1 MARRE
6 LYDAIWELLAKRADF
21 GQDLLSRSEVAE
33 ALGAPSAT
41 VLRYLDKLIG
51 EGKVERV
58 GATSAARY
66 RLLGRKIQ
74 LAAAAVV
81 SSPTT
86 AKLTVSPAWSEAA
99 AALIIELSVP
109 LGARQPISYQRHFV
123 DDYVPNQSF
132 LLPQS
137 LANDLHQEGKSPGQQ
152 PAGTYARKV
161 IKPLLIDLSFSS
173 SRLEG
178 NRYSRLDTEVLFDAG
193 TADPADKD
201 ATMLLNHKRA
211 IEFLIDEVPSYG
223 LTTMVIR
230 NLHTLL
236 MQGLLNDENALGLIR
251 ERVVNISNTVYIPS
265 HVPSLLGE
273 MLEQITEKAR
283 HVKNP
288 VEAAFFLWVNLAY
301 LQPFEDGNKRTS
313 RLSANIP
320 LLLYNCAPLSFLD
333 VGDEDYARAKIGVY
347 ERLDTSI
354 AADLFAWTYRRSI
367 AKYAAQ
373 IDAAGL
379 PDPFRARHRE
389 TINEAVS
396 RIVRDREPLGSVI
409 AEFKLRDD
417 EATRLIDMVRG
428 DIARLGEH
436 NFARYRLRLK
446 ELEQWI
452 SAGRPLID

>member
-6 LYDAIWELLAKRADF
+6 LYHAILELLAKRADGGRDF
-21 GQDLLSRSEVAE
+21 LSRSEIAE
-33 ALGAPSAT
+33 AFGAPSAT
-41 VLRYLDKLIG
+41 VLRYLDKLIR
-51 EGKVERV
+51 EGKVERT
-58 GATSAARY
+58 GATSATRY
-66 RLLGRKIQ
+66 KLLGREVQ
-74 LAAAAVV
+74 LAAAGVI
-81 SSPTT
+81 SSSSH

-99 AALIIELSVP
+99 AALIAELYVP
-109 LGARQPISYQRHFV
+109 LGARQPVSYQRHFV
-123 DDYVPNQSF
+123 DDYVPNQSY
-132 LLPQS
+132 LLPQA
-137 LANDLHQEGKSPGQQ
+137 LANDLYQEGRSPGQQ

-161 IKPLLIDLSFSS
+161 IEPLLIDLSFSS

-193 TADPADKD
+193 TADPTDKD

-223 LTTMVIR
+223 LITMVIR

-236 MQGLLNDENALGLIR
+236 MQGLLNDENALGTIR

-265 HVPSLLGE
+265 HVPSPLGE
-273 MLEQITEKAR
+273 MLEQIAEKAR
-283 HVKNP
+283 HIKNP

-373 IDAAGL
+373 IDAAGV
-379 PDPFRARHRE
+379 PDPFRARYRE

-396 RIVRDREPLGSVI
+396 RIVRDREPLGTVI
-409 AEFKLRDD
+409 AEFKLRDE
-417 EATRLIDMVRG
+417 EAARLTKMVKG
-428 DIARLGEH
+428 DISRLGEH

-446 ELEQWI
+446 ELEKWI
-452 SAGRPLID
+452 LAARPVVD

>member
-6 LYDAIWELLAKRADF
+6 LYNAIPEFLAKRADA
-21 GQDLLSRSEVAE
+21 GQDRLSRNEIAE
-33 ALGAPSAT
+33 AIGAPPAT
-41 VLRYLDKLIG
+41 VLRYLDKLISD
-51 EGKVERV
+51 GKIERV
-58 GATSAARY
+58 GATASARY
-66 RLLGRKIQ
+66 KLLGRKVE
-74 LAAAAVV
+74 LASQAVI
-81 SSPTT
+81 SSPAP
-86 AKLTVSPAWSEAA
+86 AKLTVSPAWSGAA
-99 AALIIELSVP
+99 AALIAELNVP
-109 LGARQPISYQRHFV
+109 LGARQPVSYQRRFV
-123 DDYVPNQSF
+123 DDYVPNQTF
-132 LLPQS
+132 LLPEA
-137 LANDLHQEGKSPGQQ
+137 LANDLYNEGRSPGQQ

-161 IKPLLIDLSFSS
+161 IEPLLIDLSFSS

-211 IEFLIDEVPSYG
+211 IEFLIDDVPSYG
-223 LTTMVIR
+223 LNTMVIR

-236 MQGLLNDENALGLIR
+236 MQGLLNDENALGSIR
-251 ERVVNISNTVYIPS
+251 ERVVNISDTVYIPS
-265 HVPSLLGE
+265 HVSSRLGE

-283 HVKNP
+283 HIKNP
-288 VEAAFFLWVNLAY
+288 VEAAFFLLVNLAY

-313 RLSANIP
+313 RLGANVP

-367 AKYAAQ
+367 AKYAVQ
-373 IDAAGL
+373 IDAAGV

-389 TINEAVS
+389 TINEVVS
-396 RIVRDREPLGSVI
+396 RIVRDREALGAVI

-417 EATRLIDMVRG
+417 EAARLTEIVRG
-428 DIARLGEH
+428 DISRLGEH
-436 NFARYRLRLK
+436 NFARYRLRLR

-452 SAGRPLID
+452 SVGRPLID

>member
-6 LYDAIWELLAKRADF
+6 LYGAILEILANRAD
-21 GQDLLSRSEVAE
+21 GGEELLSRGEIAK
-33 ALGAPSAT
+33 ALSAPPAT

-51 EGKVERV
+51 EGRVERV

-66 RLLGRKIQ
+66 RLLERKVQ
-74 LAAAAVV
+74 LSAAAGISNSGAAR
-81 SSPTT
+81 P
-86 AKLTVSPAWSEAA
+86 TVSPAWSKAA
-99 AALIIELSVP
+99 AALTAELSGP
-109 LGARQPISYQRHFV
+109 LGARQPVSYQRHFV
-123 DDYVPNQSF
+123 DDYVRNQSR

-137 LANDLHQEGKSPGQQ
+137 LANDLYNEGRSPGQQ

-161 IKPLLIDLSFSS
+161 IEPLLIDLSFSS

-236 MQGLLNDENALGLIR
+236 MQGLLNDENALGSIR
-251 ERVVNISNTVYIPS
+251 ERVVSLSNTLYVPS
-265 HVPSLLGE
+265 NVPSLLGE

-283 HVKNP
+283 HIKNP

-354 AADLFAWTYRRSI
+354 AAELFAWTYRRSI

-373 IDAAGL
+373 LDAAGL

-389 TINEAVS
+389 TINEVVS
-396 RIVRDREPLGSVI
+396 RIVRDREPLGNVI

-417 EATRLIDMVRG
+417 ETARLADMVRG
-428 DIARLGEH
+428 DISRLGEH

-446 ELEQWI
+446 ELAQWI
-452 SAGRPLID
+452 SAGRPLVD

>member
-1 MARRE
+1 MAKRE
-6 LYDAIWELLAKRADF
+6 LYSAISDLLVRRAAA
-21 GQDLLSRSEVAE
+21 GQDLLSRREIAE
-33 ALGAPSAT
+33 AMGAPPAT
-41 VLRYLDKLIG
+41 VLRYLDRLIG
-51 EGKVERV
+51 DGKVERV
-58 GATSAARY
+58 GATSAVRY
-66 RLLGRKIQ
+66 RLPGRKVEPMASVV
-74 LAAAAVV
+74 AA
-81 SSPTT
+81 SPAK
-86 AKLTVSPAWSEAA
+86 AKLTASPAWSEAA
-99 AALIIELSVP
+99 AALIDELNVP

-123 DDYVPNQSF
+123 DGYVPNQSY
-132 LLPQS
+132 LLPQA
-137 LANDLHQEGKSPGQQ
+137 LANDLYQEGRSPGQQ

-161 IKPLLIDLSFSS
+161 IEPLLIDLSFSS

-211 IEFLIDEVPSYG
+211 IEFLIDDVPSYG
-223 LTTMVIR
+223 LTAMVIR

-236 MQGLLNDENALGLIR
+236 MQGLLNDEGALGSIR

-283 HVKNP
+283 HIKNP

-373 IDAAGL
+373 IDAAGV
-379 PDPFRARHRE
+379 PDPFRARYRE
-389 TINEAVS
+389 AINEMVS
-396 RIVRDREPLGSVI
+396 RIVRDREALGTVI

-417 EATRLIDMVRG
+417 EAARLIDMVRG
-428 DIARLGEH
+428 DISRLGEH

-452 SAGRPLID
+452 SAGRPLIE

>member
-1 MARRE
+1 MARSE
-6 LYDAIWELLAKRADF
+6 LYSAISALLVKRAAA
-21 GQDLLSRSEVAE
+21 GQDHLSSREIAE
-33 ALGAPSAT
+33 AMGAPTST
-41 VLRYLDKLIG
+41 VLRYLEKLIG
-51 EGKVERV
+51 DGKIERV
-58 GATSAARY
+58 GATSNARY
-66 RLLGRKIQ
+66 RLSGQKIEHTATGV
-74 LAAAAVV
+74 AASSVKAKQAA
-81 SSPTT
+81 SP
-86 AKLTVSPAWSEAA
+86 VWSDAA
-99 AALIIELSVP
+99 AALIAELNVP
-109 LGARQPISYQRHFV
+109 LGARQPISYRRRFV

-137 LANDLHQEGKSPGQQ
+137 LANDLYNEGRSPGQQ

-161 IKPLLIDLSFSS
+161 IEPLLIDLSFSS

-193 TADPADKD
+193 TADPSDTD

-211 IEFLIDEVPSYG
+211 IEFLIDDVPSYG
-223 LTTMVIR
+223 LTTLVIR
-230 NLHTLL
+230 NMHTLL
-236 MQGLLNDENALGLIR
+236 MQGLLNDEGALGSIR
-251 ERVVNISNTVYIPS
+251 ERVVSISNTVYIPS

-283 HVKNP
+283 HIKNP

-347 ERLDTSI
+347 EQLDTSI

-373 IDAAGL
+373 IDAAGV
-379 PDPFRARHRE
+379 PDPFRARYRE
-389 TINEAVS
+389 TINEVVS
-396 RIVRDREPLGSVI
+396 RIVRDRETLRAVI
-409 AEFKLRDD
+409 AEFKLPDV
-417 EATRLIDMVRG
+417 EAARLIEMVRG
-428 DIARLGEH
+428 DISRLGEH

>member
-6 LYDAIWELLAKRADF
+6 LYGAILELLAERAYG
-21 GQDLLSRSEVAE
+21 GQDLMSRADIAM
-33 ALGAPSAT
+33 ALGAPPAT
-41 VLRYLDKLIG
+41 VLRYIDKLIG
-51 EGKVERV
+51 DGKLERI

-66 RLLGRKIQ
+66 RLLWRTIPH
-74 LAAAAVV
+74 AVPV
-81 SSPTT
+81 VIANSGNVKPTGSP
-86 AKLTVSPAWSEAA
+86 VWSEAA
-99 AALIIELSVP
+99 AALIAELDVP
-109 LGARQPISYQRHFV
+109 LGARRPISYQRRFV
-123 DDYVPNQSF
+123 DGYVPNQSF
-132 LLPQS
+132 LLPQA
-137 LANDLHQEGKSPGQQ
+137 LANDLYNEGRSPGQQ

-161 IKPLLIDLSFSS
+161 IEPLLIDLSFSS

-211 IEFLIDEVPSYG
+211 IEFLIDDVPSYG
-223 LTTMVIR
+223 LTSMVIR

-236 MQGLLNDENALGLIR
+236 MQGLLNDENSLGSIR
-251 ERVVNISNTVYIPS
+251 ERVVSISNTVYIPS

-283 HVKNP
+283 HIKNP

-301 LQPFEDGNKRTS
+301 LQPFEDGNKRTG

-373 IDAAGL
+373 IDAAGV
-379 PDPFRARHRE
+379 PDPFRARYRE
-389 TINEAVS
+389 TINEIVS
-396 RIVRDREPLGSVI
+396 RIVRDREALGAVL

-417 EATRLIDMVRG
+417 EAARLGDMVRG
-428 DIARLGEH
+428 DISRLGEH

-452 SAGRPLID
+452 SGGRPLID

>member
-1 MARRE
+1 MAKRE
-6 LYDAIWELLAKRADF
+6 LYSAISDLLVRRAAA
-21 GQDLLSRSEVAE
+21 GQDLLSRREIAE
-33 ALGAPSAT
+33 AMGAPSAT
-41 VLRYLDKLIG
+41 VLRYLDRLIG
-51 EGKVERV
+51 DGKVERV
-58 GATSAARY
+58 GATSAVRY
-66 RLLGRKIQ
+66 RLPGRKVEPMAPVV
-74 LAAAAVV
+74 AA
-81 SSPTT
+81 SPAK
-86 AKLTVSPAWSEAA
+86 AKLTASPAWSEAA
-99 AALIIELSVP
+99 AALIDELNVP

-123 DDYVPNQSF
+123 DGYVPNQSY
-132 LLPQS
+132 LLPQA
-137 LANDLHQEGKSPGQQ
+137 LADDLYQEGRSPGQQ

-161 IKPLLIDLSFSS
+161 IEPLLIDLSFSS

-211 IEFLIDEVPSYG
+211 IEFLIDDVPSYG
-223 LTTMVIR
+223 LTAMVIR

-236 MQGLLNDENALGLIR
+236 MQGLLNDEGALGSIR

-283 HVKNP
+283 HIKNP

-373 IDAAGL
+373 IDAAGV
-379 PDPFRARHRE
+379 PDPFRARYRE
-389 TINEAVS
+389 AINEMVS
-396 RIVRDREPLGSVI
+396 RIVRDREALGTVI

-417 EATRLIDMVRG
+417 EAVRLIDMVRG
-428 DIARLGEH
+428 DISRLGEH

-452 SAGRPLID
+452 LAGRPLIE